1 MDEDTIKDA
10 KDVRLRD
17 NTAAT
22 GEDKFRKEAMPKI
35 MQVHISKVTEFFNYL
50 NNNSPV
56 FCVGSIV
63 S

>member
-35 MQVHISKVTEFFNYL
+35 MQVRATKATDFFKYL
-50 NNNSPV
+50 NYSLPV
-56 FCVGSIV
+56 FV
-63 S
+63 